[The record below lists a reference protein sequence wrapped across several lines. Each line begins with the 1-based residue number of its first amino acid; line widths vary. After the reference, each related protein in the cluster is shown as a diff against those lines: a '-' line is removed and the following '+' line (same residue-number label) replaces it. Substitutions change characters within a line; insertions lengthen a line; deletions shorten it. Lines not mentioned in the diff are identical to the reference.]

1 MTNIFQYSNIF
12 VTLCSR
18 RPCFPKKNYVA
29 SRQLSDIDIF
39 LPETILKDGFRC
51 SFIIIFIG
59 AISITDVIM
68 IMIMMVNVKSPN
80 VQSVTNGSTGQ
91 LHPSI
96 KTLIMMMMTL
106 KNTMTIAK
114 SMMTMSAEKKIMA
127 DDDDASE
134 VKPRM
139 D

>member
-1 MTNIFQYSNIF
+1 MAPQ
-12 VTLCSR
+12 
-18 RPCFPKKNYVA
+18 
-29 SRQLSDIDIF
+29 D
-39 LPETILKDGFRC
+39 
-51 SFIIIFIG
+51 
-59 AISITDVIM
+59 
-68 IMIMMVNVKSPN
+68 
-80 VQSVTNGSTGQ
+80 Q

-96 KTLIMMMMTL
+96 KTLIMIMMTL

-139 D
+139 DWLFMVSLAFYGGGEDSNQFPSSPNNSWK